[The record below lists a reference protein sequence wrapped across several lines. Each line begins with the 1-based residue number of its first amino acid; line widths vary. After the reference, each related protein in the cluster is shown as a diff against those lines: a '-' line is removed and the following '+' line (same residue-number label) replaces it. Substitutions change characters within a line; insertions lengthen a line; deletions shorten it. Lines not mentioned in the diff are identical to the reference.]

1 VLVGGRRLLGRVW
14 ILGWEEAYG
23 TADTEAIIAGSAASA
38 PSGGLE
44 RMRTMKR
51 LLLVALLVA
60 VLLGVLA
67 APALATTPATDFR
80 LPEMTAY
87 IFAYGD
93 GSWVEVKDVADPF
106 SVVWHWAIWNDDYT
120 AIVKPADPIPA
131 NYDVVMQ
138 VSIKFIPRGQ
148 VQTVSD
154 KFLISLRIPE
164 AGVDLSAEQAKAYWH
179 FRTWD
184 QYWVDAT
191 GLDIVGFNPSIGA
204 QPYANT
210 WLAPLTGDEG
220 LATNLVGGKLPRG
233 SYHVFYTE
241 TYPQPSVD
249 LEILDHWGPTHFGKG
264 TNSVE
269 FTFKVGAPVK

>member
-1 VLVGGRRLLGRVW
+1 MEQTCRETFAAAVRPAPKLMLL
-14 ILGWEEAYG
+14 EG
-23 TADTEAIIAGSAASA
+23 TV
-38 PSGGLE
+38 
-44 RMRTMKR
+44 MKR
-51 LLLVALLVA
+51 YLLVIVLAAA
-60 VLLGVLA
+60 VLGLLA
-67 APALATTPATDFR
+67 APALATTPEPDFR
-80 LPEMTAY
+80 LPERTAY

-106 SVVWHWAIWNDDYT
+106 SVVWHWTTYNDDYT

-138 VSIKFIPRGQ
+138 VSIKLINLGQ
-148 VQTVSD
+148 VQSMSD

-191 GLDIVGFNPSIGA
+191 GYLPVGFNPSIGA

-210 WLAPLTGDEG
+210 WLAPLTGDAG
-220 LATNLVGGKLPRG
+220 LATTLVRGKLPRG
-233 SYHVFYTE
+233 VYHVFYTE
-241 TYPQPSVD
+241 TYSQPSVD
-249 LEILDHWGPTHFGKG
+249 LEIIDHWGPTHFGKG